1 MPAGRAF
8 FVVRGSDLRRVI
20 QFFLPLVTCAGG
32 LSGGNRMQKEFL
44 GLGMGWFKSTP
55 ARQKANASFL
65 QI

>member
-1 MPAGRAF
+1 LCAVAIYGALFNFFYPWSLRAGW
-8 FVVRGSDLRRVI
+8 
-20 QFFLPLVTCAGG
+20 